1 MYLCMQSKYN
11 AVMNIIILS
20 LILLAVFFNT
30 VAQLALKTG
39 MSQIGHFTF
48 HCANFTPIIWKA
60 VTCPWIILGTATYVG
75 SMMVWLMVLSRSSV
89 GIAYPMSSLGYVTS
103 AIAAYYFLGE
113 DLSMIRLT
121 GIFVILVGVY
131 IVAKS

>member
-1 MYLCMQSKYN
+1 
-11 AVMNIIILS
+11 MNTIVLS
-20 LILLAVFFNT
+20 LILLSVFFNT
-30 VAQLALKTG
+30 VAQLALKAG
-39 MSQIGHFTF
+39 MGQIGHFTF
-48 HCANFTPIIWKA
+48 HYANFIPIAWKA
-60 VTCPWIILGTATYVG
+60 VTCPWIILGIATYVG

-103 AIAAYYFLGE
+103 AIAAYYLLGE
-113 DLSMIRLT
+113 DLSVIRLA